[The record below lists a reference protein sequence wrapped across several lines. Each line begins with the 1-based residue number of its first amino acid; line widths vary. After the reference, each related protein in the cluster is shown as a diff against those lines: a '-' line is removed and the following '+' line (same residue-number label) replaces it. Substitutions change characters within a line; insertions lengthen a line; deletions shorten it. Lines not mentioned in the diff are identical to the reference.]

1 MLKCLQR
8 VCMAKQ
14 LLINHRLTFFPVPAG
29 SAILSGFISF
39 ITHTADITSFTPAGG
54 FFIDFTMV
62 TSEG

>member
-1 MLKCLQR
+1 
-8 VCMAKQ
+8 MAKQ